1 MFDAEKPQSEFK
13 KGNIDDKK
21 DDQDTSK
28 GKVLYKETSDESI

>member
-1 MFDAEKPQSEFK
+1 MLYDE

-28 GKVLYKETSDESI
+28 GKVVYKETSGESLETKTKAV